1 MARFDQRL
9 LQKGRWINTV
19 LEKFVDRPEIDEA
32 ARVIVEAIR
41 GGHVVTACGNGGSA
55 ANADHLVAE
64 FIGRFRWNRD
74 PMQSFSLTG
83 LSAFTAISNDYGY
96 ENVFARQVKGMLKG
110 GDVLA
115 CFSSSGNSP
124 NVIAAA
130 KAAREVG
137 AKTIGFS
144 AKGGKLNEEVDI
156 LICVEDGDAETA
168 EEVHGILMHLICELA
183 EEELCVGDP
192 QATRRRR

>member
-1 MARFDQRL
+1 
-9 LQKGRWINTV
+9 
-19 LEKFVDRPEIDEA
+19 
-32 ARVIVEAIR
+32 
-41 GGHVVTACGNGGSA
+41 
-55 ANADHLVAE
+55 
-64 FIGRFRWNRD
+64 
-74 PMQSFSLTG
+74 
-83 LSAFTAISNDYGY
+83 
-96 ENVFARQVKGMLKG
+96 MLKG